1 MKRDKF
7 EDDYDSSI
15 DIENGR
21 VMLSFPDYNSISC
34 YSERVI
40 KKLDE
45 TVKRAQFENL
55 RITNSISILLLITFY
70 FITVLRLNNNNFYI
84 LIDKIRQ
91 ENLYSE
97 FNLYV
102 LYLAF
107 LFVTCI

>member
-1 MKRDKF
+1 MKR

-21 VMLSFPDYNSISC
+21 VMLSFHDYNSISV

-45 TVKRAQFENL
+45 TVKKAQFENL
-55 RITNSISILLLITFY
+55 RITNSISIVLLLITFY
-70 FITVLRLNNNNFYI
+70 FFTVLRLNNNSYYI
-84 LIDKIRQ
+84 LIDKIKQ

-107 LFVTCI
+107 LFVTCIYY